1 MLYYPNNSH
10 ALKRGTGELFF
21 AKQLDCINF
30 HFRFKSYFT
39 LYARHTRP
47 HTNNCHHYK
56 IYCMN
61 ILEIKVLKGPNYWS
75 VRRPKLIQMKLALEE
90 MEQRPTDT
98 IEGFTERLE
107 NLFPTLIEHRCSV
120 GTRGGF
126 FERVR
131 TGTWMGHVIEH
142 IALEIQ
148 TLAGMDT
155 GFGRTRT
162 ANDGPGV
169 YYVCFTYMEEDAGV
183 FAAKAAVRIAQALTD
198 NVEYNIEDDIQ
209 KLREIRENTRLG
221 PSTGCIVEE
230 AAKRNIPYIRLNKQ
244 SLVQLGYGV
253 HQKRIRATI
262 ASTTSNIAVDI
273 AGDKEETKLLLSAA
287 EIPVPGGTVVKTIEA
302 LKDAVEK
309 YTYPL
314 VIKPIDGNHGK
325 GNTTNIVNWEQS
337 VKAFEAAQVY
347 GRNVIVEKFIT
358 GFDFRC
364 LVINNKFI
372 CAALRTP
379 ASVVGDGKNNIQ
391 YLIDETNKDSRRGFA
406 HEKVLTQI
414 TVDGSTMKMLE
425 DKGYTLDTIPAK
437 DERVLLK
444 TTANLSTGG
453 TSIDVTDEVH
463 PANVFMCERISKII
477 GLDICGIDIMATDL
491 RTPVNEN
498 GGAVLEV
505 NAAPGFRMHIEPAEG
520 LGRNVAEPVI
530 DMLFP
535 KGSVGRIPIIAIT
548 GTNGKTTTTRLT
560 AHIAKCAG
568 KKVGYTTSDGVYI
581 QNQLMMKGDC
591 TGPLSSAFVLKDP
604 TVDFAVLECARGGI
618 LKAGLAFQHCD
629 VGVVTNVAADHI
641 GLGGINSI
649 QQMAKVKAVV
659 PETVFP
665 HGYAILNA
673 EDDLVYAMRTDLK
686 CNVGLFSMNEHSP
699 RIKEHCARGGLATV
713 FENGYITIMKGN
725 WKIRVM
731 PAKDIPLTYE
741 GKAIHNI
748 ANCLPA
754 VLATYLYRDITI
766 EDIRQGLQ
774 TFIPGE
780 SLTPGR
786 LNFFHFKNITFL
798 ADFAHNPHGL
808 KLLCDF
814 ISKLDYKRKI
824 GVISGTGDRRDE
836 DIMELGE
843 ISAQY
848 FDEIIIRCDKNLR
861 GRTADEIISLLQQG
875 IAKVKPQVPT
885 KVIANENEALEYIYE
900 HQVPGALYTIMCDVV
915 AGALDK
921 IKELKAREET
931 ATG

>member
-1 MLYYPNNSH
+1 M
-10 ALKRGTGELFF
+10 K
-21 AKQLDCINF
+21 
-30 HFRFKSYFT
+30 
-39 LYARHTRP
+39 
-47 HTNNCHHYK
+47 
-56 IYCMN
+56 
-61 ILEIKVLKGPNYWS
+61 ILEIKVLRGPNYWS
-75 VRRPKLIQMKLALEE
+75 VRRTKLIQMKLDLEE
-90 MEQRPTDT
+90 MEQRPTNSID
-98 IEGFTERLE
+98 GFKQRLE
-107 NLFPTLIEHRCSV
+107 KMFPSMIEHRCSV

-126 FERVR
+126 FERVDE
-131 TGTWMGHVIEH
+131 GTWMGHVIEH
-142 IALEIQ
+142 IALELQ

-155 GFGRTRT
+155 GFGRTRG
-162 ANDGPGV
+162 ANEKEGV

-183 FAAKAAVRIAQALTD
+183 YAAKAAVRIAEALAD
-198 NVEYNIEDDIQ
+198 DKEYDLHEDIQ
-209 KLREIRENTRLG
+209 QLREIREDTRLG

-253 HQKRIRATI
+253 NQKRIRATI

-273 AGDKEETKLLLSAA
+273 ACDKEETKMLLEAA
-287 EIPVPGGTVVKTIEA
+287 EIPVPRGTVIRTEA
-302 LKDAVEK
+302 GLDEAIEK
-309 YTYPL
+309 YGYPL

-325 GNTTNIVNWEQS
+325 GNTTNIINREQAL
-337 VKAFEAAQVY
+337 KALEAAKQY
-347 GRNVIVEKFIT
+347 GRSVIVEKFIT
-358 GFDFRC
+358 GFDFRV
-364 LVINNKFI
+364 LVINHKFI

-379 ASVVGDGKNNIQ
+379 ASVIGDGKNNIQ
-391 YLIDETNKDSRRGFA
+391 YLIDEINKDPRRGYG

-414 TVDGSTMKMLE
+414 SVDGSTMKMLE
-425 DKGYTLDTIPAK
+425 EKGYTLETIPAK
-437 DERVLLK
+437 GELVLLK

-453 TSIDVTDEVH
+453 TSTDVTDEVH
-463 PANVFMCERISKII
+463 PANIFMCERISKII
-477 GLDICGIDIMATDL
+477 GLDICGIDIMASDL
-491 RTPVNEN
+491 RTPVSEN
-498 GGAVLEV
+498 GGAILEV
-505 NAAPGFRMHIEPAEG
+505 NAAPGFRMHIEPSTG
-520 LGRNVAEPVI
+520 LPRNVAEPVV

-535 KGSVGRIPIIAIT
+535 RGSEGRIPIIAIT

-560 AHIAKCAG
+560 AHIAKSAG

-591 TGPLSSAFVLKDP
+591 TGPVSSTFVLKDP

-618 LKAGLAFQHCD
+618 LKNGLAFQNCD
-629 VGVVTNVAADHI
+629 VAVVTNVAADHI
-641 GLGGINSI
+641 GLGGIYTVE
-649 QQMAKVKAVV
+649 QMAKVKAVV

-673 EDDLVYAMRTDLK
+673 EDDLVYGIKDGLK
-686 CNVGLFSMNEHSP
+686 CNIGLFSMDENNP
-699 RIKEHCARGGLATV
+699 RIKEHCAKGGLATV
-713 FENGYITIMKGN
+713 FENGFISIMKGN

-731 PAKDIPLTYE
+731 AAKDIPLTFE
-741 GKAIHNI
+741 GKAVHNI

-774 TFIPGE
+774 TFMPGE

-786 LNFFHFKNITFL
+786 LNFFHFKQITFL

-814 ISKLDYKRKI
+814 VSKLDYKTKI

-843 ISAQY
+843 ISANY

-861 GRTADEIISLLQQG
+861 GRTAEEIIALLQAG
-875 IAKVKPQVPT
+875 INKVNRNVPT
-885 KVIANENEALEYIYE
+885 RVIANENEALEYIYAN
-900 HQVPGALYTIMCDVV
+900 QVPGALYTIMCDVV

-921 IKELKAREET
+921 IKALKAREDQ
-931 ATG
+931 G